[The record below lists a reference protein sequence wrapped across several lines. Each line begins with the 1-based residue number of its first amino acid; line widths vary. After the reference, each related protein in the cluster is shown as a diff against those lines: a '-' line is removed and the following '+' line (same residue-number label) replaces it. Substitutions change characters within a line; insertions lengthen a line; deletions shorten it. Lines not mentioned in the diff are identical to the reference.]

1 MLQGEHFKSSCLV
14 AVASS
19 NLNYTLKGTMNVS
32 VALGEAEKLPE
43 EEYGGMQHGWLP
55 WDCPWWGTD
64 VGTSLWRE
72 LK

>member
-1 MLQGEHFKSSCLV
+1 MLQGERFRSSCLV

-19 NLNYTLKGTMNVS
+19 NLNNMLKGTMNVS
-32 VALGEAEKLPE
+32 VVLEEAEKLPE
-43 EEYGGMQHGWLP
+43 EEYGMQHGWLP

-64 VGTSLWRE
+64 VRTSLWRE